1 MKNLLYW
8 ACLSLLV
15 LGGCKSCDRE
25 KVDPCANQKPTTAN
39 FKVWERNWGTTGE
52 HFNEWYPQWQD
63 MDADTIATQTFV
75 AEAEEPENPKDSVT
89 YRWEVG
95 SEILTTRKVSRSFNT
110 AFPPSFDLKLTVTKK
125 PNKSCNPSDP
135 GTATFTRRIYFAKQ
149 LKWVGVW
156 HGYINDNPADTVT
169 VYIIPGSETTEPA
182 PCRPFLSFGNF
193 PIRNWYSIFSG
204 GISFY
209 QFGRIGGGSC
219 VPAPDQSW
227 VPGNMSYGFVDKK
240 TGKLTIETIK
250 SRRENGNDVE
260 SKKMKFTGI
269 KIK

>member
-1 MKNLLYW
+1 MNRYLNYFL
-8 ACLSLLV
+8 ACLVV
-15 LGGCKSCDRE
+15 LAGCMGCDE
-25 KVDPCANQKPTTAN
+25 KVDPCAYQKPTTAN
-39 FKVWERNWGTTGE
+39 FKVWERSWGTTGE
-52 HFNEWYPQWQD
+52 QFLEWYPQWID

-75 AEAEEPENPKDSVT
+75 AEAEEPENPKDSVS

-95 SEILTTRKVSRSFNT
+95 SEILTTRRVSRSFST
-110 AFPPSFDLKLTVTKK
+110 GPFPPFFDLKLTVTKK
-125 PNKSCNPSDP
+125 PNKNCNPADP
-135 GTATFTRRIYFAKQ
+135 GTASFTRRIYFAKE

-156 HGYINDNPADTVT
+156 HGYINDNPADTLT

-182 PCRPFLSFGNF
+182 PCRSSLSIGNF

-204 GISFY
+204 GISYY
-209 QFGRIGGGSC
+209 QFGRIGGGTC
-219 VPAPDQSW
+219 VPTPDRTW

-240 TGKLTIETIK
+240 TGKLTIETNKFRI
-250 SRRENGNDVE
+250 ENGNDVE